1 MKKKGLYR
9 WNGKSVLVTGAG
21 GFIGSHLVERL
32 LKLKAKVY
40 CFLRYNSLSRKG
52 YLEDFAQEERA
63 RLNIVRGDL
72 ETQETVMEA
81 AKGMDVIFH
90 LGALISVPYSFIHPQ
105 ETFNTNAG
113 GTLNILMAA
122 REHGVSKVVVMST
135 SEVYGTAKY
144 VPMDEG
150 HPLQAQSP
158 YAASKIAAEKLAES
172 FFRSYRLP
180 VAIAR
185 PFNTYG
191 PRQSTRAVITTI
203 ISQALTRDELKLGNT
218 LATRDFTYVED
229 TVAGLVR
236 IAEEE
241 STCGEVIN
249 LGSNF
254 EIAIDDLVQ
263 LIAKV
268 SGRDLR
274 IAQDPLRI
282 RPGTS
287 EVQRLFASNEKA
299 VKMLD
304 WRPSVSL
311 EEGIRRTMDW
321 VRDNINHLET
331 DRYGV

>member
-1 MKKKGLYR
+1 VKKKAIN

-40 CFLRYNSLSRKG
+40 CFLRYNSSSKKG
-52 YLEDFAQEERA
+52 YLEDFTDEQQS

-81 AKGMDVIFH
+81 ASGMDVIFH

-105 ETFNTNAG
+105 ETFNTNAC

-122 REHGVSKVVVMST
+122 RQHGVSKVVVMST
-135 SEVYGTAKY
+135 SEVYGTARH
-144 VPMDEG
+144 VPMDED

-172 FFRSYRLP
+172 FFRSYGLP
-180 VAIAR
+180 VAVAR

-191 PRQSTRAVITTI
+191 PRQSARAVITTI

-254 EIAIDDLVQ
+254 EIAIDDLVK

-268 SGRDLR
+268 SGRNLR
-274 IAQDPLRI
+274 IVQDAQRI

-287 EVQRLFASNEKA
+287 EVHRLFASNEKA
-299 VKMLD
+299 VRMLN
-304 WRPSVSL
+304 WHPTVSL
-311 EEGIRRTMDW
+311 EEGIKRTMDW
-321 VRDNINHLET
+321 VSDNMKLIEV

>member
-1 MKKKGLYR
+1 MKKKSYS
-9 WNGKSVLVTGAG
+9 WKGKSVLVTGAG

-40 CFLRYNSLSRKG
+40 CFLRYNSLSRMG
-52 YLEDFAQEERA
+52 YLEEFGDEERA

-72 ETQETVMEA
+72 ETQETVTEA
-81 AKGMDVIFH
+81 ARGMDVIFH

-122 REHGVSKVVVMST
+122 RQHDVSKVVVMST
-135 SEVYGTAKY
+135 SEVYGTARY

-172 FFRSYRLP
+172 FFRSYGLP
-180 VAIAR
+180 VAVAR

-191 PRQSTRAVITTI
+191 PRQSSRAVITTI

-218 LATRDFTYVED
+218 AATRDFTYVED

-236 IAEEE
+236 IAEEDAA
-241 STCGEVIN
+241 CGEVIN

-254 EIAIDDLVQ
+254 EIAIDDLVK

-268 SGRDLR
+268 SGRNLR
-274 IAQDPLRI
+274 IVEDSQRL

-287 EVQRLFASNEKA
+287 EVHRLLAANDKA
-299 VKMLD
+299 VKMLN
-304 WRPSVSL
+304 WRPSVDL
-311 EEGIRRTMDW
+311 EDGIRRTMDW
-321 VRDNINHLET
+321 VAKNMKLFEV